1 MKLEFIGSRTK
12 DFTVDLPLSGGGVYV
27 AIGQPIE
34 VPDADGAALLARN
47 PELWKAIEE
56 AEPAPKRKV
65 AKGE

>member
-34 VPDADGAALLARN
+34 VEDLDGVALIARD
-47 PELWKAIEE
+47 PELWRRIEE
-56 AEPAPKRKV
+56 AEPAPKRR